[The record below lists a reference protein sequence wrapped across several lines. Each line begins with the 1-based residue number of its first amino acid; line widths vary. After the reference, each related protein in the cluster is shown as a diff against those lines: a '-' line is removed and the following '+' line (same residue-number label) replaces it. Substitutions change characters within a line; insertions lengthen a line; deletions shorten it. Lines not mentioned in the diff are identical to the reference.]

1 MLKKLR
7 KFLSTRKNLR
17 IIINL
22 LAIIIIW
29 RGVWGLMDL
38 FVFPGNELLSYLTS
52 VGLGFILLLLDGN
65 GLDDLK

>member
-17 IIINL
+17 IIIDL

>member
-22 LAIIIIW
+22 LTIIIIW